1 MCKREE
7 TRSFAHL
14 TEVSDRI
21 FLHMMDGA
29 VHGSVPVA
37 AASERV
43 IGFSAFVVIRLI
55 GHLTAAIS
63 AIHKTGQ

>member
-1 MCKREE
+1 MIED
-7 TRSFAHL
+7 FAA
-14 TEVSDRI
+14 D
-21 FLHMMDGA
+21 MMDGT
-29 VHGSVPVA
+29 VHGSVSVA
-37 AASERV
+37 AVLERM

>member
-1 MCKREE
+1 MIED
-7 TRSFAHL
+7 FVA
-14 TEVSDRI
+14 D
-21 FLHMMDGA
+21 MMDDA

-43 IGFSAFVVIRLI
+43 IGFTAFVVVCLI

-63 AIHKTGQ
+63 SIHKTGQ